1 MAARSRAKMPKKSRL
16 DQLLVG
22 KGLFPSREQARR
34 AVMAGD
40 VKIDTRVASKPS
52 ELVGD
57 EASISVKPARKYV
70 GRGALKLEGALEYF
84 KIGVRG
90 KTALDIG
97 ASTGGFT
104 DYMLQRG
111 AEKVYAVDV
120 GYGQLNWK
128 LRNDPR
134 VVVLEKI
141 NARSLS
147 RREVPEPVDL
157 CVIDVS
163 FISLTL
169 ILPNAFDLI
178 TPTGVILALIKPQ
191 FELQRADVGSG
202 GIVRDEKL
210 HRKAHEKIVA
220 FVEHSGHLVAGLVP
234 SAIKGADG
242 NQEFF
247 ACIRKRSA

>member
-1 MAARSRAKMPKKSRL
+1 MPKKLRL
-16 DQLLVG
+16 DQVLVG

-34 AVMAGD
+34 AIMAGD
-40 VKIDTRVASKPS
+40 VKVGTRVALKPS
-52 ELVGD
+52 ELLEE
-57 EASISVKPARKYV
+57 EASISIKPTRKYV
-70 GRGALKLEGALEYF
+70 GRGALKLENALDYF
-84 KIGVRG
+84 KIDVRS

-104 DYMLQRG
+104 DCMLQRG

-120 GYGQLNWK
+120 GHGQLNWK

-134 VVVLEKI
+134 VIVLEKV
-141 NARSLS
+141 NARALS
-147 RREVPEPVDL
+147 REQVPELVDV

-169 ILPNAFDLI
+169 VLPNAFDLI

-191 FELQRADVGSG
+191 FELQRADVGRG
-202 GIVRDEKL
+202 GIIRDQKL
-210 HRKAHEKIVA
+210 HQKAQNKIVA
-220 FVEHSGHLVAGLVP
+220 FVTHSGHLLTGIVP

-247 ACIRKRSA
+247 ACIRKRSV

>member
-1 MAARSRAKMPKKSRL
+1 MPKKSRL

-22 KGLFPSREQARR
+22 QGFFPSREQARR
-34 AVMAGD
+34 AIVAGQ
-40 VKIDTRVASKPS
+40 VSVATRVANKPS
-52 ELVGD
+52 ELLD
-57 EASISVKPARKYV
+57 EETAISVKPTRKYV
-70 GRGALKLEGALEYF
+70 GRGALKLESALEHF
-84 KIGVRG
+84 DVDLHG

-104 DYMLQRG
+104 DCMLQRG

-120 GYGQLNWK
+120 GYGQLDWK

-141 NARSLS
+141 NARFLT
-147 RREVPEPVDL
+147 RDQVEGLVDI

-169 ILPNAFDLI
+169 ILPNAVALLKPD
-178 TPTGVILALIKPQ
+178 GVILALIKPQ
-191 FELQRADVGSG
+191 FELQRSEVGKG
-202 GIVRDEKL
+202 GIVRDPRL
-210 HRKAHEKIVA
+210 HQKAQDKIVA
-220 FVEHSGHLVAGLVP
+220 FVNDLRHVVAGIAP
-234 SAIKGADG
+234 AAIKGADG

-247 ACIRKRSA
+247 ACIRKRSV